1 MTVLETKSGNKVTA
15 EQWRAISESDKSY
28 DDQFYYAVKTTRIFC
43 RPSCKSRVPNIANVT
58 VFYHAEDAIKAG
70 YRPCKRCKSGGYRLP
85 DEEWI
90 LQAEAYIKE
99 NFATYLTLDVIA
111 DGCHGSPYHLH
122 RVFKRINGITP
133 LEYLHQIRMDKAK
146 KYLRQTDKTISEI
159 AALVGN
165 ANAAHFATSFK
176 KRTNQSPRE
185 YRNNHKSEVL
195 QNETQ

>member
-43 RPSCKSRVPNIANVT
+43 RPSCKSRVPNAANVT

-90 LQAEAYIKE
+90 LQAETYIKE
-99 NFATYLTLDVIA
+99 NFSAYLRLDVIA